1 MKKFVKFTLLGLVS
15 VILVVVIVLA
25 GNTFLYYSHY
35 NDNKKEITIEVENI
49 DNSKI
54 MSSNL
59 RCISPTD
66 WGKKAWFY
74 RADLMVNAIAE
85 QAPGIIG
92 FQEATKWHYSYLCD
106 TLKGY
111 DSVIT
116 YRDDAFNSEGCPIF
130 YNTSLYKLVDKGSF
144 WLSETP
150 EVPSKS
156 WGAQYN
162 RVCSYVILT
171 DLASGKDFVVFN
183 THLSHVSDE
192 ARINGI
198 NVVLDKIA
206 EFGSLPAV
214 IMGDFNAEEGSVT
227 YNSVTENFNDAIY
240 RVENPDKSYT
250 FNGWGNPEKYV
261 RIDYFMISKTGF
273 KVNSYDV
280 LPATNEDG
288 VYFSD
293 HCPIVLELALEEEFK
308 QPEVDKNLAD
318 VLPEISLSGVI
329 AK

>member
-1 MKKFVKFTLLGLVS
+1 MKKFIKFTLLGLVAI
-15 VILVVVIVLA
+15 ILVVATVLV
-25 GNTFLYYSHY
+25 GNTFLYYGHY
-35 NDNKKEITIEVENI
+35 KDNKKPVDITVENA
-49 DNSKI
+49 DNI
-54 MSSNL
+54 RMMSCNL

-74 RADLMVNAIAE
+74 RADLMMNALGE

-92 FQEATKWHYSYLCD
+92 FQEATKWHCSYLTD
-106 TLKGY
+106 VLTGY

-171 DLASGKDFVVFN
+171 DIASGKDFVVFN

-192 ARINGI
+192 AGINGI

-227 YNSVTENFNDAIY
+227 YNSVTENFDDAIY
-240 RVENPDKSYT
+240 RVEKPDKSHTY
-250 FNGWGNPEKYV
+250 NGWGDSAKFK
-261 RIDYFMISKTGF
+261 RIDYFMVSKAGV
-273 KVNSYDV
+273 KVNSYKV
-280 LPATNEDG
+280 LPAVTDDG
-288 VYFSD
+288 VYLSD
-293 HCPIVLELALEEEFK
+293 HCSIVM
-308 QPEVDKNLAD
+308 D
-318 VLPEISLSGVI
+318 VTVE
-329 AK
+329 